1 MSPAFCYDTYME
13 GFTANKKTPENARLD
28 TPNEIEILPND
39 LTPEQEA
46 ELRKALISIDSPNT
60 QKKNH

>member
-1 MSPAFCYDTYME
+1 ME

-28 TPNEIEILPND
+28 KPNEIEILPND

-46 ELRKALISIDSPNT
+46 ELRQALDSIDSPHT
-60 QKKNH
+60 QKKSH